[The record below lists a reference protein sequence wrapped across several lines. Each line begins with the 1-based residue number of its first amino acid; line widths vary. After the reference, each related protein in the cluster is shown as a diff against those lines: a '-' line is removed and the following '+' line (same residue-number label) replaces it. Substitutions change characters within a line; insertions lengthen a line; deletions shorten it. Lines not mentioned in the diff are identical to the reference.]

1 MRRNS
6 RTLFAGMLVLLLM
19 APACG
24 RSGDDS
30 VRLEMRMLELEPAD
44 SLERMTMLVWG
55 GEWTYYA
62 HREVL
67 LTEADVAK
75 ASVIEVKGRPAI
87 ELVMNDDARRKLLHL
102 TQDNVGRRLGVVI
115 DGHLLCAPK
124 IEEPNATGVIVVTG
138 QFMEPAAIRCS
149 RALSRHNA

>member
-1 MRRNS
+1 MTRNS
-6 RTLFAGMLVLLLM
+6 RTLFAGLLVMLLA
-19 APACG
+19 APACSG
-24 RSGDDS
+24 SGDDS
-30 VRLEMRMLELEPAD
+30 VTLEMRMLELEPAD

-67 LTEADVAK
+67 LTEADVAQ

-87 ELVMNDDARRKLLHL
+87 ELVMSDDARGKLIQV
-102 TQDNVGRRLGVVI
+102 TRDNIGRRLGIII

-124 IEEPNATGVIVVTG
+124 IEEPNATGVVVVTG